1 MKDDWNKLSRLMSY
15 LRKTKDEVLILKC
28 DGKNEV
34 KWWVDAAFAVHPD
47 MKSHTGAV
55 MTMGSG
61 AVQSI
66 SKKQKVNTRSST
78 EAELVATDDVIAQI
92 VWTRNVLEAQGVKVD
107 TNIVYQDNQS
117 AMLLEKNGRS
127 SAGKR
132 SRHLDIRYFF
142 ITDQVNQGNLEIR
155 YCPTDVMTA
164 DYMTKPLHGQK
175 FHKFKKEIMN
185 IHI

>member
-1 MKDDWNKLSRLMSY
+1 MSY
-15 LRKTKDEVLILKC
+15 LRKTKDDVLILKC

-34 KWWVDAAFAVHPD
+34 KRWVDAAFVVHPD

-66 SKKQKVNTRSST
+66 SKKQKVNTRSLT

-92 VWTRNVLEAQGVKVD
+92 VWTRNFLEAQGVKVD

-155 YCPTDVMTA
+155 YCPTDMMTA

>member
-1 MKDDWNKLSRLMSY
+1 MIPR
-15 LRKTKDEVLILKC
+15 C
-28 DGKNEV
+28 
-34 KWWVDAAFAVHPD
+34 
-47 MKSHTGAV
+47 
-55 MTMGSG
+55 
-61 AVQSI
+61 
-66 SKKQKVNTRSST
+66 RSST

-92 VWTRNVLEAQGVKVD
+92 VWTRNFLEAQGVKVD
-107 TNIVYQDNQS
+107 RNIVYQDNQS
-117 AMLLEKNGRS
+117 AMLVEKNGRS

-142 ITDQVNQGNLEIR
+142 ITDQVNQGNLEVR

-164 DYMTKPLHGQK
+164 DYMAKPLHGQK

>member
-1 MKDDWNKLSRLMSY
+1 MSY
-15 LRKTKDEVLILKC
+15 LKKTRDDVLTLKC

-34 KWWVDAAFAVHPD
+34 KWWIDAAFAVHPD
-47 MKSHTGAV
+47 MRSHTGAI
-55 MTMGSG
+55 MTLGSG

-66 SKKQKVNTRSST
+66 SKKHKVNTRSST
-78 EAELVATDDVIAQI
+78 EAELVATDDVIAQV
-92 VWTRNVLEAQGVKVD
+92 VWTKNFLEAQGVKIKS
-107 TNIVYQDNQS
+107 NIIYQDNKS

-142 ITDQVNQGNLEIR
+142 ITDQVNQGNIEIK

-164 DYMTKPLHGQK
+164 DYMTKPLHGKK
-175 FHKFKKEIMN
+175 FIQFKKEIMN
-185 IHI
+185 LHI